1 MISIFIVLIALAL
14 IFPDQKQQQYNENRS
29 EYISKA
35 VERTNAVLE
44 NRLLCQY
51 IYEDGDDL
59 DTAYEKAVAEVGRMG
74 FHPCIPKDIYQHS
87 ASFFTETG
95 KSIRGEY
102 GKRGYQLCRSGYDKL
117 DGYYVKYARDAY
129 IKVSTN
135 PYKEYVFGG
144 VTFEF
149 YDVPDD
155 FVYDDFPVSESEFD
169 RKFKIFTMMNR
180 LHKIGDI
187 ASIRGIGAVQVY
199 DISLNNLGVCTYY
212 GRLLSDPDSYTTFH
226 YGDKNFEKWLSGELI

>member
-29 EYISKA
+29 EYISTSL
-35 VERTNAVLE
+35 EMTNAVLE

-102 GKRGYQLCRSGYDKL
+102 SKRGYQLCRSGYDKL
-117 DGYYVKYARDAY
+117 DGFYVRYAREACM
-129 IKVSTN
+129 KVSGYR
-135 PYKEYVFGG
+135 YKEYVFGG
-144 VTFEF
+144 ITFEF
-149 YDVPDD
+149 PDVPDD
-155 FVYDDFPVSESEFD
+155 FVYDNFPANEVEFD
-169 RKFKIFTMMNR
+169 SMLKIFTMMKR

-187 ASIRGIGAVQVY
+187 ASIHGIGAVQVY

-212 GRLLSDPDSYTTFH
+212 GRLLSDPNSYTTFH
-226 YGDKNFEKWLSGELI
+226 YGDKKFEKWLSGELI